1 MNMLVLDC
9 QAAKVLVYHPKKGL
23 RTIDVPRIEE
33 DILECQ
39 EAINKAV
46 ELKLELTAK
55 LIDVLTTN

>member
-1 MNMLVLDC
+1 
-9 QAAKVLVYHPKKGL
+9 LVYHPKKGL

-46 ELKLELTAK
+46 ELKLELTEK